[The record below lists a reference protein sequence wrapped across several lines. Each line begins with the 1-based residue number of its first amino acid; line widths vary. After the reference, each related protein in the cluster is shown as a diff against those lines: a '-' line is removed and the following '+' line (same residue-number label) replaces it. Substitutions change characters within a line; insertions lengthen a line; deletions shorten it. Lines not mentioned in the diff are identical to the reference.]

1 MSVQANPF
9 QRTAIVIMFV
19 IGFAAFVALLYGL
32 GTGDRLD
39 SGQNGQAHGASNSIV
54 GFKGLV
60 NLLEK
65 TGVRVEFSRTAA
77 GLDKEG
83 LLILTPP
90 PYSDAEALNQIID
103 NRAYV
108 GPTMII
114 LPKWVV
120 GSLPTLKKG
129 WVQRGGLVDA
139 EDSVNLLAEMAEVE
153 INIPDLEEG
162 DQNTVSRPLARSAMN
177 IAISRPENPVTI
189 SGDTI
194 RNVVT
199 DPDSGRALVAYLD
212 DGGVYAQLDSL
223 DESQITNDEDIDE
236 SYFPVVFVA
245 DADLLNNAGIA
256 DQKTARHALA
266 LIAAATM
273 GGSETVTFD
282 LTLNGLGSSENLL
295 TLAFEPPFLS
305 ATICLIIAA
314 LAAAWMGF
322 NRFGPAAR
330 DTRSIEFGKTALVNN
345 SAGFIHRMQREYL
358 VADPYAELIQAQAAR
373 AAGISLTVSH
383 AEIRQKLD
391 ELGEVNGNRFTA
403 LVHDLSRATN
413 SRETADRAAALYH
426 WKKEKTG

>member
-1 MSVQANPF
+1 MSMQANPF

-32 GTGDRLD
+32 GTGDRLN

-65 TGVRVEFSRTAA
+65 TGTRVEFSRTAA

-90 PYSDAEALNQIID
+90 PYSDAEALNQVID

-114 LPKWVV
+114 LPKWYV

-129 WVQRGGLVDA
+129 WVQRGGLVAA

-153 INIPDLEEG
+153 INIPDLGE
-162 DQNTVSRPLARSAMN
+162 DDPKPSSRPLARSAMD
-177 IAISRPENPVTI
+177 IAISPPQNPVTI
-189 SGDTI
+189 SGATI
-194 RNVVT
+194 RNIVT
-199 DPDSGRALVAYLD
+199 DPDSGGALIAYLD

-223 DESQITNDEDIDE
+223 DESQITNEEDIDE

-245 DADLLNNAGIA
+245 DADLLNNAGMA

-266 LIAAATM
+266 LIAAASM

-282 LTLNGLGSSENLL
+282 LTFNGLGASENLL
-295 TLAFEPPFLS
+295 TLAFEPPFFS

-322 NRFGPAAR
+322 NRFGPPAR
-330 DTRSIEFGKTALVNN
+330 DARSIEFGKTALVNN

-358 VADPYAELIQAQAAR
+358 VADPYADLIQAQAAK
-373 AAGISLTVSH
+373 AAGISPTVSH